1 MKRIGMGFLALAVA
15 TAFVASPAL
24 ARRAHHTAVKCQKI
38 KDAIASG
45 KTADD
50 VAKEMK
56 VSAARVKACTTPA
69 KHAPK
74 KSKKTAT
81 QG

>member
-1 MKRIGMGFLALAVA
+1 VKRIGIGLFALAAA
-15 TAFVASPAL
+15 TAFVVTPAM
-24 ARRAHHTAVKCQKI
+24 AKKAHHTAVTCQKI

-69 KHAPK
+69 RPRKS
-74 KSKKTAT
+74 SKKAAK

>member
-1 MKRIGMGFLALAVA
+1 MKRISIGLFALAAA
-15 TAFVASPAL
+15 TALVASPAL
-24 ARRAHHTAVKCQKI
+24 AKKAHHTAVTCQKI

-69 KHAPK
+69 KPR
-74 KSKKTAT
+74 KSKKAAK